1 MSESTL
7 SADKSRCQRLC
18 RGCEWCGSLLPE
30 SARSDAKYCG
40 AKCRYNAAIDRA
52 HTGRI
57 SRVSELKG
65 GRISVVVYMDST
77 DLRPGQNVKVGL
89 DTGD

>member
-1 MSESTL
+1 MAESAA
-7 SADKSRCQRLC
+7 SDNQSRCQRLS
-18 RGCEWCGSLLPE
+18 RTCEWCGSLLPE

-57 SRVSELKG
+57 SRVSELKD

-77 DLRPGQNVKVGL
+77 DLRPGQDVKVGL